1 MLFQFEVTRFPYN
14 NNSPSSSRG
23 RRIYYATPLPECEQ
37 LNFFFRRRRRRG
49 TPSVLAASAREIR
62 FKKALDF
69 GWRGALFPI
78 FLLLSSY
85 SVDSISYF
93 DTFTS
98 TTGAHRGSSSGGN
111 DTTSSSCGSARVN
124 ERLEERLSGK
134 RKSQSFPKRVRAA
147 RIFVDKDLDI

>member
-69 GWRGALFPI
+69 GWRGALFFAIFPI
-78 FLLLSSY
+78 FFFFLLILSIRFHISTLLLQPRAH
-85 SVDSISYF
+85 IAEAAAAA
-93 DTFTS
+93 
-98 TTGAHRGSSSGGN
+98 TTPPAAAAE
-111 DTTSSSCGSARVN
+111 AR
-124 ERLEERLSGK
+124 E
-134 RKSQSFPKRVRAA
+134 
-147 RIFVDKDLDI
+147 